1 MNKGR
6 PDIQMRILGGFRALS
21 IKALGV
27 RALGCRALEL
37 GVFVLYGSGS
47 RALGL

>member
-1 MNKGR
+1 
-6 PDIQMRILGGFRALS
+6 MRILGGFRALS

-37 GVFVLYGSGS
+37 GVFVLYGSGF